1 MSAVVA
7 ETPTLDISETTHV
20 PFGRLVRL
28 EARKLADTRA
38 GFWLLFVTGLLIGLA
53 MAITLLVVL
62 LNDDVEITANTFSQ
76 IMAVP
81 LSLLVPVLAITSVTS
96 EWSQRTGLVSFTL
109 EPHRMRVIL
118 AKLVTVVAL
127 SLATIALAVVLGAIG
142 NVLYGLMSGK
152 DVVWDIDP
160 SIFAWVIAQQLLFF
174 VMAFAFGMLILST
187 PGAIAIYYIVAL
199 LLPLM
204 VYGALF
210 AIFEWARDIIPWIDL
225 SYALAPYLRPEDPTL
240 AAPSATT
247 LAQVIVT
254 TLVWVVLPL
263 ALGARRVARA
273 ELK

>member
-7 ETPTLDISETTHV
+7 EAPTLDLTGNTQV

-38 GFWLLFVTGLLIGLA
+38 GFWLLLITGLLIGLA

-62 LNDDVEITANTFSQ
+62 LADLEITANTFSQ
-76 IMAVP
+76 IMAIP

-127 SLATIALAVVLGAIG
+127 SVATIALAIALGAIG
-142 NVLYGLMSGK
+142 NLLYGLMSGNE
-152 DVVWDIDP
+152 VVWDIEAGT
-160 SIFAWVIAQQLLFF
+160 FAWVIAQQLLFF
-174 VMAFAFGMLILST
+174 VMAFAFGMLILSS
-187 PGAIAIYYIVAL
+187 PGAIAIYYVVAL
-199 LLPLM
+199 LLPAL
-204 VYGALF
+204 VYGILYQA
-210 AIFEWARDIIPWIDL
+210 FEWARDIIPWIDL
-225 SYALAPYLRPEDPTL
+225 GYAMAPYLRAGDPL
-240 AAPSATT
+240 VAEQSATT

-254 TLVWVVLPL
+254 TLVWVMVPL
-263 ALGARRVARA
+263 VLGARRVLRA
-273 ELK
+273 EVK

>member
-7 ETPTLDISETTHV
+7 ETPTLDISETAQV

-38 GFWLLFVTGLLIGLA
+38 GFWLLLITGLLIGLA

-62 LNDDVEITANTFSQ
+62 LNDLEITANTFSQ
-76 IMAVP
+76 IMTFP
-81 LSLLVPVLAITSVTS
+81 LSLLVPVLAITSLTS

-109 EPHRMRVIL
+109 EPHRMRVIR
-118 AKLVTVVAL
+118 AKLVTVMAL
-127 SLATIALAVVLGAIG
+127 SVTTIALAIAFGAIG
-142 NVLYGLMSGK
+142 NVLYGLMSGN
-152 DVVWDIDP
+152 DIVWDIDAGT
-160 SIFAWVIAQQLLFF
+160 FAWIIAQQLLYF

-204 VYGALF
+204 VYGILYAN
-210 AIFEWARDIIPWIDL
+210 FEWARDIIPWIDL
-225 SYALAPYLRPEDPTL
+225 GYAMAPYLRPEDPTIGE
-240 AAPSATT
+240 ANATT
-247 LAQVIVT
+247 LIQVIVT
-254 TLVWVVLPL
+254 TFVWVVVPL
-263 ALGARRVARA
+263 VLGARRVARA

>member
-7 ETPTLDISETTHV
+7 ETPTLDISETTQV

-38 GFWLLFVTGLLIGLA
+38 GFWLLLITGLLIGLA

-62 LNDDVEITANTFSQ
+62 LNDLEITANTFSQ
-76 IMAVP
+76 IMAIP

-109 EPHRMRVIL
+109 EPNRMRVMV

-127 SLATIALAVVLGAIG
+127 SVATIAIAIAFGAIG
-142 NVLYGLMSGK
+142 NVLYGLMSGN
-152 DVVWDIDP
+152 DIVWDIDA
-160 SIFAWVIAQQLLFF
+160 STFTWVIAQQLLFF

-204 VYGALF
+204 VYGTLF

-225 SYALAPYLRPEDPTL
+225 SYAIAPYLRPDDPTL
-240 AAPSATT
+240 AEPSATT
-247 LAQVIVT
+247 LTQVIVT
-254 TLVWVVLPL
+254 TFVWVVLPL
-263 ALGARRVARA
+263 AVGARRVARA

>member
-7 ETPTLDISETTHV
+7 ETPTLDITEDTQV

-38 GFWLLFVTGLLIGLA
+38 GFWLLLITGLLIGLA

-62 LNDDVEITANTFSQ
+62 LADLEISANTFSQ
-76 IMAVP
+76 IMAIP

-127 SLATIALAVVLGAIG
+127 SVATIALAIALGAIG
-142 NVLYGLMSGK
+142 NLLYGLMSGNEI
-152 DVVWDIDP
+152 VWDIEAGT
-160 SIFAWVIAQQLLFF
+160 FAWVIAQQLLFF
-174 VMAFAFGMLILST
+174 VMAFAFGMLILSS
-187 PGAIAIYYIVAL
+187 PGAIAIYYVVAL
-199 LLPLM
+199 LLPAL
-204 VYGALF
+204 VYGILYQA
-210 AIFEWARDIIPWIDL
+210 FEWARDIIPWIDL
-225 SYALAPYLRPEDPTL
+225 GYAMAPYLRAGDPFV
-240 AAPSATT
+240 AEQSATT

-254 TLVWVVLPL
+254 TLVWVVVPL
-263 ALGARRVARA
+263 VLGARRVLRA
-273 ELK
+273 EVK